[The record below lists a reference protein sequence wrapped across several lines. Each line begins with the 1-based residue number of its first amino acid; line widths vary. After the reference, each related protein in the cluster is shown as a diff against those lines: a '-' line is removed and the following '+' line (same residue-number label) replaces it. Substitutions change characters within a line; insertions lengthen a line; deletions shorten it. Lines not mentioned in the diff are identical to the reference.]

1 MSKTNQ
7 AKIENENKST
17 DELIQEYIDN
27 GGKITVCEPC
37 VRSEVVEYKRGFWGR
52 PGKKKST

>member
-1 MSKTNQ
+1 MSKTKQ
-7 AKIENENKST
+7 TEIENKTT

-37 VRSEVVEYKRGFWGR
+37 ARSEVVEYKRGFWGR